1 MESPGLYPEFNFSF
15 VLSALAGQKILHHRS
30 DVLETVVL
38 INPSDEAVS
47 TEVSRKYFVGH
58 VIKAP
63 LSAHDEGTEADV
75 VEVIMEHQSLPAT
88 LETDKLKYSFP
99 SLSIR

>member
-1 MESPGLYPEFNFSF
+1 MNLIFLFF
-15 VLSALAGQKILHHRS
+15 LSAGQKILHHRS

-63 LSAHDEGTEADV
+63 LSGHDEGTEADV
-75 VEVIMEHQSLPAT
+75 LEVIMEHQSLPAR
-88 LETDKLKYSFP
+88 LETDKLKYYFSK
-99 SLSIR
+99 S